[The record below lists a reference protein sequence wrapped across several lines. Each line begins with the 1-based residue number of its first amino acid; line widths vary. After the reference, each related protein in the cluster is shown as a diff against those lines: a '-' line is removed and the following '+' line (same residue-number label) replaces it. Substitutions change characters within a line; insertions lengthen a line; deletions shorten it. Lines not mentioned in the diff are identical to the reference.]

1 MQNDPF
7 GKIKTLISELI
18 SRLNQEAADEATHK
32 GWCVKSIG
40 KAQSTRENKAEAIA
54 NLNSELEMKN

>member
-1 MQNDPF
+1 
-7 GKIKTLISELI
+7 LI